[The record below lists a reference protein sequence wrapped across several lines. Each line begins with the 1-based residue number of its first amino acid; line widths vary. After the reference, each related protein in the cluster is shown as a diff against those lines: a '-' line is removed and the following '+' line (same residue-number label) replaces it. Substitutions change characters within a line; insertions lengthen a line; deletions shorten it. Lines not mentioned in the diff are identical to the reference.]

1 MTATDAPMNVD
12 GAADL
17 LAGQVAVV
25 TGGARGIGAAVVRTL
40 HDAGATVIAAGGSAK
55 HGAALAEEL
64 TTGRCVYA
72 SHDVSEEA
80 SWAALSEKVVSAHG
94 AVSILVN
101 NAGVYTPGAD
111 VANTTTENFEQHYR
125 VNQLGTFL
133 GMRQF
138 GGPMKAR
145 GGGSIVNISS
155 IASHRAY
162 PNQIAYA
169 TTKWAVR
176 GMTKCAAVEL
186 GAYGVRVNSI
196 HPGFISTSMLD
207 VITEEWNAAVIAAT
221 PMGRRGEAAEVA
233 AAVLYLVSPASSFVT
248 GAELIVDGGL
258 SA

>member
-1 MTATDAPMNVD
+1 MTATEAPTNAD

-25 TGGARGIGAAVVRTL
+25 TGGARGIGAAVVRAL
-40 HDAGATVIAAGGSAK
+40 HDAGATVVAAGGSAK
-55 HGAALAEEL
+55 HGVSLAEEFG
-64 TTGRCVYA
+64 TGRCVYE

-80 SWAALSEKVVSAHG
+80 SWAALGEKVVAAYG
-94 AVSILVN
+94 PVSILVN
-101 NAGVYTPGAD
+101 NAGVYAPGTD
-111 VANTTTENFEQHYR
+111 VTDTTIENFEQHYR

-133 GMRQF
+133 GMHQF
-138 GGPMKAR
+138 AGPMKAR
-145 GGGSIVNISS
+145 RAGSIVNISS

-196 HPGFISTSMLD
+196 HPGFISTPMLD

-221 PMGRRGEAAEVA
+221 PMGRRGEAAEIA